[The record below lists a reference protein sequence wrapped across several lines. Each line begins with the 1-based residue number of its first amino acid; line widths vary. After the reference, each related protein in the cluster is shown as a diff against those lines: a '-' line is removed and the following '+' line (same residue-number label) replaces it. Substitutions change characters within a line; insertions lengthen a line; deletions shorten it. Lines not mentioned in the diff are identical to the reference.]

1 MAAQSSPVQSV
12 KVPREI
18 RDYRIRGKGG
28 LKYVERRPWKYKT
41 QEKFRFPKEDEQSEY
56 LEKNYDISVQACK
69 VGDDPPPDSLIT
81 LEVAGGNST
90 QTTPRRVRR
99 ILIEDGY
106 AWDGASGPTVDT
118 RGSFEAAL
126 VHDVLYQCMRLGY
139 VTPDKKT
146 RKAVDRLFL
155 DMLRLGGMRRLRSRI
170 WYGAV
175 RVLGKKA
182 ATKKP
187 PEPEPRKGH
196 TYLGIAL
203 FALGIAGLAYWSS
216 STWLGCVC
224 SKWQLACLV
233 DRLLDSLKGTLGDV
247 LVLLVAPVVSLVL
260 AVLGYEL
267 WRGDDKK

>member
-1 MAAQSSPVQSV
+1 M
-12 KVPREI
+12 
-18 RDYRIRGKGG
+18 G
-28 LKYVERRPWKYKT
+28 
-41 QEKFRFPKEDEQSEY
+41 
-56 LEKNYDISVQACK
+56 
-69 VGDDPPPDSLIT
+69 
-81 LEVAGGNST
+81 
-90 QTTPRRVRR
+90 
-99 ILIEDGY
+99 
-106 AWDGASGPTVDT
+106 
-118 RGSFEAAL
+118 
-126 VHDVLYQCMRLGY
+126 
-139 VTPDKKT
+139 
-146 RKAVDRLFL
+146 
-155 DMLRLGGMRRLRSRI
+155 RLRSRI

-224 SKWQLACLV
+224 SKWQVACLL
-233 DRLLDSLKGTLGDV
+233 DCLLDGLLDGLKGTLGDV